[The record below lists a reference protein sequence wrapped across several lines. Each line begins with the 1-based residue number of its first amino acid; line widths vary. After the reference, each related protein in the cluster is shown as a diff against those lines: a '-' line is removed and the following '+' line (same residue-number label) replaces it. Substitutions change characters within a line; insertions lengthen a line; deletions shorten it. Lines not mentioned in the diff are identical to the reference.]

1 MTTHA
6 EKKNIPLVDLARQY
20 ASIGR
25 ELEKTVL
32 EVLSSGKYILGEHVA
47 KLECEIAG
55 YTGARYAIACASG
68 SDALLLALM
77 AYDVKPGD
85 EIITTPFTFFATAGS
100 IARLG
105 AKPVFVDIEPD
116 TCNIDPKKIR
126 AKITKNTRGI
136 MPVHLYG
143 QPADMDP
150 ICAAARERELFVIE
164 DAAQAVGAAYKG
176 KNIGT
181 IGDIG
186 AFSFFPTKNLGAAG
200 DGGFMTTNN
209 DALAQKLMLL
219 RVHGAGSQ
227 YIHKY
232 VGINSRLDAI
242 QAAILRVKLKYLEGW
257 HAARR
262 RHAAHYDKLFAG
274 SVVKTPVIREGNVSV
289 INQYVV
295 RVPKRDQLK
304 EYLAKLGI
312 ASCVYYPLSLSL
324 QECFSYLGHKKGDFP
339 VTEKAAE
346 EVLALPVAP
355 ELTEDDIRYVAE
367 KVLAF
372 YH

>member
-1 MTTHA
+1 MTTRA
-6 EKKNIPLVDLARQY
+6 EKRQIPLVDLAKQY
-20 ASIGR
+20 DVLR
-25 ELEKTVL
+25 HEMEKAVVDQL
-32 EVLSSGKYILGEHVA
+32 ASGKYILGEQVA

-55 YTGARYAIACASG
+55 YTGARYALSCASG

-77 AYDVKPGD
+77 AHDVKPGD

-105 AKPVFVDIEPD
+105 ALPVFVDIEPD
-116 TCNIDPKKIR
+116 TCNIDPEKIKG
-126 AKITKNTRGI
+126 KITKRTRGI

-150 ICAAARERELFVIE
+150 ILAVAREKGLFVIE
-164 DAAQAVGAAYKG
+164 DAAQAIGAVYKG
-176 KNIGT
+176 RRVGT
-181 IGDIG
+181 IGSIG

-200 DGGFMTTNN
+200 DGGFMTT
-209 DALAQKLMLL
+209 DDAALAEKLRLL
-219 RVHGAGSQ
+219 RVHGAGNQ
-227 YIHKY
+227 YFHKY
-232 VGINSRLDAI
+232 VGINSRLDAL
-242 QAAILRVKLKYLEGW
+242 QAVILLVKLKYLEGW

-274 SVVKTPVIREGNVSV
+274 SQVKAPVIRPGNVTV
-289 INQYVV
+289 YNQYVV
-295 RVPKRDQLK
+295 RTAKRDGLK
-304 EYLAKLGI
+304 EHLAKQGI

-324 QECFSYLGHKKGDFP
+324 QECFSYLGHRKGDFP
-339 VTEKAAE
+339 VTEKAAS

-367 KVLAF
+367 KVLEF
-372 YH
+372 FI